1 MKIKSLGDVNNRF
14 ELVEQRIS
22 GYRKVIE
29 FAQSEKDKEKNESLQ
44 REKSESAR
52 HYQCN
57 NICIMGALKREE
69 RFGI

>member
-52 HYQCN
+52 QS
-57 NICIMGALKREE
+57 M
-69 RFGI
+69 